1 MTKEILR
8 FGNMKIEKHKF
19 CHYESPVI
27 LEDVDID
34 NTLFSNKISFGSK
47 SYKYFIDYFVII
59 IKLNHHDGPNKCI
72 FV

>member
-19 CHYESPVI
+19 WHYESPII

-34 NTLFSNKISFGSK
+34 NTLFSNKIYFGSK
-47 SYKYFIDYFVII
+47 SYKYFIDYFVIT
-59 IKLNHHDGPNKCI
+59 IKLNHHDGPTKCK
-72 FV
+72 FF